1 MITMLLSG
9 LWHGA
14 GWSFVCWGGLHGM
27 FLSVGFATRKA
38 RRRLAA
44 VIARKTHP
52 GLVTAVQVV
61 ATFALGCIAWVFFRA
76 RSVEEA
82 LTLLSRMVLES
93 GAWLGRRAKPVALS
107 HLLLDDPVSVSFVGV
122 LLVAVLWVE
131 TFDRRRDARAWL
143 AGSSG
148 WVRWSIYYGMAVLIL
163 VFAEVEQSQP
173 FIYFQF

>member
-1 MITMLLSG
+1 
-9 LWHGA
+9 
-14 GWSFVCWGGLHGM
+14 
-27 FLSVGFATRKA
+27 
-38 RRRLAA
+38 
-44 VIARKTHP
+44 
-52 GLVTAVQVV
+52 
-61 ATFALGCIAWVFFRA
+61 
-76 RSVEEA
+76 
-82 LTLLSRMVLES
+82 
-93 GAWLGRRAKPVALS
+93 
-107 HLLLDDPVSVSFVGV
+107 V